1 MPRLTMFG
9 LWWTHSSATPTALS
23 PKIAKSLSISEIRA
37 LKRGSGGRRR
47 LLSRKVPSKQLGD
60 LRHESSDSSS
70 IEEK

>member
-37 LKRGSGGRRR
+37 LKRGSGGAAPVAIAEGPEQAARR
-47 LLSRKVPSKQLGD
+47 SPA
-60 LRHESSDSSS
+60 
-70 IEEK
+70 

>member
-37 LKRGSGGRRR
+37 LKRGSGGGAGCYRGR
-47 LLSRKVPSKQLGD
+47 SRASSSAISGMNP
-60 LRHESSDSSS
+60 SDSSS